1 MQNKENFPKQ
11 SSKYCLLNDKF
22 ELNFAR
28 NVTFQLEIS
37 EVEQF

>member
-1 MQNKENFPKQ
+1 MENKKLPKQ
-11 SSKYCLLNDKF
+11 STKYCLLNYKF

-28 NVTFQLEIS
+28 NVAFQLEIS